1 MEEKE
6 NMKVLTTWGRLAPG
20 DKIALI
26 ALLIAF
32 LSIALGAYNAYQAD
46 RVVHTNVKPIL
57 DILNIENSEGEKIVA
72 LINYGLGP
80 AVITNVKYNK
90 NDKTSTDIRDF
101 VELPSDVG
109 YRTFKFGSNCT
120 YIKKDG
126 EIILAEIKMKDLKEQ
141 KYSDRQIENFMN
153 KWEENIDGI
162 NIEIAYTDILG
173 EEQEPLTGKSSMNI
187 KE

>member
-1 MEEKE
+1 M
-6 NMKVLTTWGRLAPG
+6 
-20 DKIALI
+20 
-26 ALLIAF
+26 
-32 LSIALGAYNAYQAD
+32 
-46 RVVHTNVKPIL
+46 
-57 DILNIENSEGEKIVA
+57 
-72 LINYGLGP
+72 GP
-80 AVITNVKYNK
+80 AVITNVEYKK

-101 VELPSDVG
+101 VELPSYVG

-126 EIILAEIKMKDLKEQ
+126 EIILAEITMKDLKEQ

-162 NIEIAYTDILG
+162 NIEITYTDILG
-173 EEQEPLTGKSSMNI
+173 EKQEPLTGKSSMSI